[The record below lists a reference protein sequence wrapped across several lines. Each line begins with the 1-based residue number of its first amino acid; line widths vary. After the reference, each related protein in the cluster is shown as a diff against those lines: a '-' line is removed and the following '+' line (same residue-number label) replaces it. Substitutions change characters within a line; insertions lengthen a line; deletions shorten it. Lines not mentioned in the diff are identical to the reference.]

1 MSEAE
6 QSPGLVHR
14 AGSELGERARAGG
27 ARLRGDILQ
36 ALQLTVAAIGAFV
49 FAETVLG
56 HTGPIFAATAATVA
70 LGFSKGGQRYRRVLE
85 VAIGCTLGIALAE
98 VLIHFIGVGT
108 WQAGV
113 VMLVSILL
121 ARFLDSGVLFTTQMA
136 LQSLL
141 VVVLPPS
148 SDGAF
153 ARSTDAMVGGVF
165 ALLMA
170 YLVPSDPR
178 RQPREHV
185 RRLTDELSAVLREAA
200 QAITEDDSTAA
211 WHCLVRA
218 RRTQSEIDSLK
229 TALQASQ
236 EIAAAAPVHRR
247 HRSEIEQIAISV
259 PYLDLAVR
267 DSRVLVRRVAGVI
280 NHVTLAPAAIES
292 ISECLRD
299 MADSTDTVGRAL
311 AVPQRESRESFLR
324 QARNELITVAERLN
338 PQDMGVQ
345 TLEGQTLVLLMRP
358 LAVDLLEATNMD
370 HEDAIAH
377 LPALDDWDRM

>member
-1 MSEAE
+1 
-6 QSPGLVHR
+6 
-14 AGSELGERARAGG
+14 
-27 ARLRGDILQ
+27 
-36 ALQLTVAAIGAFV
+36 
-49 FAETVLG
+49 
-56 HTGPIFAATAATVA
+56 
-70 LGFSKGGQRYRRVLE
+70 
-85 VAIGCTLGIALAE
+85 
-98 VLIHFIGVGT
+98 
-108 WQAGV
+108 
-113 VMLVSILL
+113 
-121 ARFLDSGVLFTTQMA
+121 MA

-218 RRTQSEIDSLK
+218 RRTQSEIDSVK

-247 HRSEIEQIAISV
+247 HRSEIEQIAISAH
-259 PYLDLAVR
+259 YLDLAAR

>member
-14 AGSELGERARAGG
+14 AGREFSERARAGG

-49 FAETVLG
+49 FAENVLG

-108 WQAGV
+108 WQGGV

-141 VVVLPPS
+141 VVMLPPS

-178 RQPREHV
+178 RQPRVHV

-218 RRTQSEIDSLK
+218 RRTQSEIDSVK

-247 HRSEIEQIAISV
+247 HRSEIEQIAISAH
-259 PYLDLAVR
+259 YLDPVSYTHLTLPTIL
-267 DSRVLVRRVAGVI
+267 LV
-280 NHVTLAPAAIES
+280 
-292 ISECLRD
+292 
-299 MADSTDTVGRAL
+299 
-311 AVPQRESRESFLR
+311 
-324 QARNELITVAERLN
+324 
-338 PQDMGVQ
+338 
-345 TLEGQTLVLLMRP
+345 
-358 LAVDLLEATNMD
+358 
-370 HEDAIAH
+370 
-377 LPALDDWDRM
+377 